1 MNVPSSTFNFLKA
14 LKENNNR
21 EWFQDNKETYEKAR
35 LNFIEFAQC
44 ILTGLSNID
53 KQIPKDMPVSK
64 CVFRIYR
71 DIRFSKDK
79 TPYKDYLSAGYSI
92 HGKSTDLPGYYVHIQ
107 PGKSF
112 ITAGLWH
119 PDKLKL
125 AAIRQEIDYN
135 SEKFHAIINHPTF
148 KSTVSLDQEDK
159 LKKAPNGYSVDHP
172 DIEFLRLKSFTA
184 SHFLDDKV
192 LLSDHADEEIL
203 KVFSGLQPF
212 LAFLYEAVDQED

>member
-1 MNVPSSTFNFLKA
+1 MNIPSSTFDFLNA

-21 EWFQDNKETYEKAR
+21 EWFHDNKETHDRVR
-35 LNFIEFAQC
+35 LDFIDFAQL
-44 ILTGLSNID
+44 ILTGLSEMD
-53 KQIPKDMPVSK
+53 KQVPADMPIAK

-79 TPYKDYLSAGYSI
+79 TPYKGYMSAAYSSK
-92 HGKSTDLPGYYVHIQ
+92 GRSTDLPGYYVHIQ

-119 PDKLKL
+119 PDKEKL

-135 SEKFHAIINHPTF
+135 SEKFRAIVNQAPF
-148 KSTVSLDQEDK
+148 RNSVVLDQDDK
-159 LKKAPNGYSVDHP
+159 LKKAPSGYSIDHP

-184 SHFLDDKV
+184 SRFLEDRD
-192 LLSDHADEEIL
+192 LLSNNADKIIL
-203 KVFSGLQPF
+203 ETFSALQPF
-212 LAFLYEAVDQED
+212 QEFLYEAIDQEV